1 MKMMKGE
8 SIVPKFDNEWRVKE
22 EIVRKKSNRRF
33 QKRLFASVA
42 FSGRVRRSLLM
53 FFGLASLTFAL
64 CMLAPVGQNL
74 KGQNSIQ
81 SSGPNNSDSTLK
93 N

>member
-1 MKMMKGE
+1 MMKGE

-22 EIVRKKSNRRF
+22 EKVREKSSRRF

-42 FSGRVRRSLLM
+42 FVGRFRRSLLM
-53 FFGLASLTFAL
+53 FLAMATLTFAL
-64 CMLAPVGQNL
+64 CILAPGSRNF
-74 KGQNSIQ
+74 KGLNSIQ
-81 SSGPNNSDSTLK
+81 SSSPNNSDSVLK

>member
-8 SIVPKFDNEWRVKE
+8 SIVPKFDNEWRVIE
-22 EIVRKKSNRRF
+22 EKVRKKSSRRF
-33 QKRLFASVA
+33 QKRLFASVT
-42 FSGRVRRSLLM
+42 FSGRVKRSLLM
-53 FFGLASLTFAL
+53 FFALASLTFAL
-64 CMLAPVGQNL
+64 CMLAPASQNL

-81 SSGPNNSDSTLK
+81 TSSPNNSDSVLK

>member
-1 MKMMKGE
+1 MKGE

-22 EIVRKKSNRRF
+22 EKVKRKSGHRF
-33 QKRLFASVA
+33 QKRLFAFVA
-42 FSGRVRRSLLM
+42 FSDRARRSLLM
-53 FFGLASLTFAL
+53 FFALASLTLAL
-64 CMLAPVGQNL
+64 CVLAPANKNF

-81 SSGPNNSDSTLK
+81 SSSTNNSDSAMK